1 MTGKTDQAS
10 IFNGSDHCLAYPPDG
25 ICAKPIAT
33 IGIKIRDT
41 VHEADIPLLYK
52 IQKAQLHIAT
62 QITSS
67 DAHDQAV
74 IGFDELTPRLLSLN
88 DDLMIRSHLLLL
100 CQSTTNRSS
109 QVLFL
114 LGCQQRNVFNLVQI
128 HNDFVRQPLAWRMRD
143 ASGEVLLRK
152 MRSMCQARWECDH
165 FFPPSVRSC
174 NQNEKS
180 SLLLIIWVERGKK
193 NIITYHFSYHLKAL
207 S

>member
-52 IQKAQLHIAT
+52 IQKAKLHIAT

-100 CQSTTNRSS
+100 CQSTPNTST

-114 LGCQQRNVFNLVQI
+114 LASLHFNYFNLLQLPTPSAP
-128 HNDFVRQPLAWRMRD
+128 H
-143 ASGEVLLRK
+143 
-152 MRSMCQARWECDH
+152 
-165 FFPPSVRSC
+165 PPP
-174 NQNEKS
+174 
-180 SLLLIIWVERGKK
+180 W
-193 NIITYHFSYHLKAL
+193 TF
-207 S
+207 